1 MYLSKKIFVMPIH
14 QYAGIFFLV
23 ILFGILKPNSMQAQG
38 SSTDSSPSSFQSYF
52 EGSISYEVDMRGPA
66 SNQIKENEPN
76 DKLLMHIKD
85 ADYIVQLSGGRYP
98 KTFIFVADSNREYS
112 MDMVNKRAFRF
123 SSHSDLNA
131 DSKGEE
137 EPIPTAE
144 PTGKE
149 LEVAGVTCQ
158 EYKMNKAGAQF
169 LFYVND
175 RYRINTAL
183 FPSRPNAKASFLAQ
197 GLQGRIP
204 LKTIKRQKGLMV
216 ITTANKVSPREFDK
230 EQFRIPP
237 NFEVKNRDYRY

>member
-1 MYLSKKIFVMPIH
+1 M
-14 QYAGIFFLV
+14 
-23 ILFGILKPNSMQAQG
+23 
-38 SSTDSSPSSFQSYF
+38 SSFSYF
-52 EGSISYEVDMRGPA
+52 EGSISFGVDLKGA
-66 SNQIKENEPN
+66 SASQIKENEPN
-76 DKLLMHIKD
+76 DKLLMHLKD

-123 SSHSDLNA
+123 SAHSDMNV
-131 DSKGEE
+131 DRKGEE
-137 EPIPTAE
+137 EPIPVAE

-149 LEVAGVTCQ
+149 LEVAGVNCQ
-158 EYKMNKAGAQF
+158 EYKMNKADAQF
-169 LFYVND
+169 LFYVSD
-175 RYRINTAL
+175 RFRINTAL
-183 FPSRPNAKASFLAQ
+183 YPNRPNAKVSFLAQ

-216 ITTANKVSPREFDK
+216 ITTANKISPRKFDK